1 MAAQLFDLDDPIPK
15 PDDTEIL
22 YMLCYVCACMCLTHV
37 EQVVQVVPVCLRLSS
52 VPFLQQSASVSY
64 AALPFLGGSAT
75 HQDPLS
81 LTPLTLGLMRNAN
94 SPVSTPPSLTST
106 TSKFL
111 GCSGKYVKHHCLLWE
126 VLSHPLHGIR
136 ARTASRPN
144 QGAPVTTVKT
154 TDDTTVK
161 TTV

>member
-1 MAAQLFDLDDPIPK
+1 M
-15 PDDTEIL
+15 
-22 YMLCYVCACMCLTHV
+22 CYVCACMCLTRV
-37 EQVVQVVPVCLRLSS
+37 EHFVPVCLRLSS

-154 TDDTTVK
+154 ADDTTVNLTVSRLRYK
-161 TTV
+161 PQTTIDVSQAVGRNGKIIDI

>member
-1 MAAQLFDLDDPIPK
+1 MIQFQIQMTQKYCIDYTIV
-15 PDDTEIL
+15 
-22 YMLCYVCACMCLTHV
+22 LCYVCACMCLTHV
-37 EQVVQVVPVCLRLSS
+37 EHVVQVVPVCLRLSS

-81 LTPLTLGLMRNAN
+81 LTPLTLGLMRNA
-94 SPVSTPPSLTST
+94 SSTVSAPPSLTST

-111 GCSGKYVKHHCLLWE
+111 GCFGKYVKHHCLLWE

-136 ARTASRPN
+136 ARKQPQDQT
-144 QGAPVTTVKT
+144 KELL
-154 TDDTTVK
+154 
-161 TTV
+161 